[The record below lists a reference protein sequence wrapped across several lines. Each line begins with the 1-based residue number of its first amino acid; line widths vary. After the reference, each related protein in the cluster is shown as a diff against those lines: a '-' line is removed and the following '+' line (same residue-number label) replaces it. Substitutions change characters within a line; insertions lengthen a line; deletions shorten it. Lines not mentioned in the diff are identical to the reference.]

1 MANKTAQGATLVK
14 KSFKLPFSGNTLVLM
29 IALVLVTTIFSS
41 INSNYFTYGNL
52 INILVSSTLIG
63 LTSIGMTFLIMTGGS
78 DLSAGSVAAFGG
90 VFIAWGLKNTSM
102 NWVVLAL
109 IVLSAAAVAGV
120 INGLMVTKLNIVPF
134 IATLVSQSLWRG
146 CAYLLCDGRP
156 IAISDPGLKSL
167 GNGMVFG
174 SVPYPVIMTIVFFII
189 FAYILSSTKFGR
201 SIFAIGGNAEAARLA
216 GINSTRI
223 KITCYVMTSVF
234 AAMAGIILAGRMNS
248 GNPSSNANIHFDAIT
263 AANLGGVSMVGG
275 VGSIPSVVL
284 GVLLV
289 QAFNSGLN
297 MIGVSQY
304 WQYVARGA
312 LLFGSLA
319 IDFYR
324 QQAREKKLLADS
336 MKNL

>member
-1 MANKTAQGATLVK
+1 MNLNRKQI
-14 KSFKLPFSGNTLVLM
+14 KLPISANSLILIIVM
-29 IALVLVTTIFSS
+29 ILITVIFTA
-41 INSNYFTYGNL
+41 INPNFLTGANFV
-52 INILVSSTLIG
+52 NILIASVQIG
-63 LTSIGMTFLIMTGGS
+63 LTSIGITFLMMTGGT
-78 DLSAGSVAAFGG
+78 DLSAGTVAAACA
-90 VFIAWGLKNTSM
+90 VFVAWGLQNTAM
-102 NWVVLAL
+102 HWTVLCLIAL
-109 IVLSAAAVAGV
+109 LIAVVAGLL
-120 INGLMVTKLNIVPF
+120 NGLMVTKLNLVPF

-146 CAYLLCDGRP
+146 VAYLLCNGKP
-156 IAISDPGLKSL
+156 LVISDKGLSAFCKDRFL
-167 GNGMVFG
+167 GI
-174 SVPYPVIMTIVFFII
+174 PYTVYLMFILFII
-189 FAYILSSTKFGR
+189 FGYVLSKTKFGR

-216 GINSTRI
+216 GINSTKI

-248 GNPSSNANIHFDAIT
+248 GNPATNANIHYDAIT
-263 AANLGGVSMVGG
+263 AANLGGVSMIGG

-324 QQAREKKLLADS
+324 QRAREKRLLADS

>member
-1 MANKTAQGATLVK
+1 MKPNKI
-14 KSFKLPFSGNTLVLM
+14 KLPISANSLILIIVMVIIT
-29 IALVLVTTIFSS
+29 ALFTS
-41 INSNYFTYGNL
+41 INPNFFSTANL
-52 INILVSSTLIG
+52 VNILIASVQIG
-63 LTSIGMTFLIMTGGS
+63 LTSIGITFLMMVGGT
-78 DLSAGSVAAFGG
+78 DLSAGAVAAACA
-90 VFIAWGLKNTSM
+90 VFVAWGLQNTAM
-102 NWVVLAL
+102 HWTVLCLLAML
-109 IVLSAAAVAGV
+109 MAAVAGL
-120 INGLMVTKLNIVPF
+120 INGLMVTKLNLVPF
-134 IATLVSQSLWRG
+134 IATLVSQSLWKG
-146 CAYLLCDGRP
+146 VAYLLCNGKP
-156 IAISDPGLKSL
+156 IVISNKGLAAFCKNRLL
-167 GNGMVFG
+167 GI
-174 SVPYPVIMTIVFFII
+174 PYTVYLMFILFII
-189 FAYILSSTKFGR
+189 FGYILSKTKFGR

-216 GINSTRI
+216 GINANRV
-223 KITCYVMTSVF
+223 KIICYVMTSVF

-248 GNPSSNANIHFDAIT
+248 GNPASNANIHFDAIT

-324 QQAREKKLLADS
+324 QRANEKRLLADS
-336 MKNL
+336 MKHM

>member
-1 MANKTAQGATLVK
+1 MKPNKI
-14 KSFKLPFSGNTLVLM
+14 KLPISANSLILIIVMVIIT
-29 IALVLVTTIFSS
+29 ALFTS
-41 INSNYFTYGNL
+41 INPNFFSTANL
-52 INILVSSTLIG
+52 VNILIASVQIG
-63 LTSIGMTFLIMTGGS
+63 LTSIGITFLMMVGGT
-78 DLSAGSVAAFGG
+78 DLSAGAVAAACA
-90 VFIAWGLKNTSM
+90 VFVAWGLQNTAM
-102 NWVVLAL
+102 HWTVLCLLAML
-109 IVLSAAAVAGV
+109 MAAVAGL
-120 INGLMVTKLNIVPF
+120 INGLMVTKLNLVPF
-134 IATLVSQSLWRG
+134 IATLVSQSLWKG
-146 CAYLLCDGRP
+146 VAYLLCNGKP
-156 IAISDPGLKSL
+156 IVISNKGLAAFCKDRL
-167 GNGMVFG
+167 FG
-174 SVPYPVIMTIVFFII
+174 IPYTVYLMFILFII
-189 FAYILSSTKFGR
+189 FGYILSKTKFGR

-216 GINSTRI
+216 GINANRV
-223 KITCYVMTSVF
+223 KIICYVMTSVF

-248 GNPSSNANIHFDAIT
+248 GNPASNANIHFDAIT

-324 QQAREKKLLADS
+324 QRANEKRLLADS
-336 MKNL
+336 MKHM

>member
-1 MANKTAQGATLVK
+1 MNLTK
-14 KSFKLPFSGNTLVLM
+14 KEFKLPVSANSLILIIVMIVISVIFTSMNPNFLTTANLV
-29 IALVLVTTIFSS
+29 
-41 INSNYFTYGNL
+41 
-52 INILVSSTLIG
+52 NILIASVQIG
-63 LTSIGMTFLIMTGGS
+63 LTSIGITFLMMTGGT
-78 DLSAGSVAAFGG
+78 DLSAGAVAAACA
-90 VFIAWGLKNTSM
+90 VFVAWGLQETAM
-102 NWVVLAL
+102 HWTILCILAMCM
-109 IVLSAAAVAGV
+109 AAVAGV
-120 INGLMVTKLNIVPF
+120 LNGVMVTKLNLVPF
-134 IATLVSQSLWRG
+134 IATLVSQSLWKG
-146 CAYLLCDGRP
+146 VAFLLCNGKP
-156 IAISDPGLKSL
+156 LVISDKGLSGFCKGRLL
-167 GNGMVFG
+167 G
-174 SVPYPVIMTIVFFII
+174 VPYTVYLMFLLFII
-189 FAYILSSTKFGR
+189 FGYILSKTKFGR

>member
-1 MANKTAQGATLVK
+1 MKPNKI
-14 KSFKLPFSGNTLVLM
+14 KLPISANSLILIIVMVIIT
-29 IALVLVTTIFSS
+29 ALFTS
-41 INSNYFTYGNL
+41 INPNFFSTANL
-52 INILVSSTLIG
+52 VNILIASVQIG
-63 LTSIGMTFLIMTGGS
+63 LTSIGITFLMMVGGT
-78 DLSAGSVAAFGG
+78 DLSAGAVAAACA
-90 VFIAWGLKNTSM
+90 VFVAWGLQNTAM
-102 NWVVLAL
+102 HWTVLCLLAML
-109 IVLSAAAVAGV
+109 MAAVAGL
-120 INGLMVTKLNIVPF
+120 INGLMVTKLNLVPF
-134 IATLVSQSLWRG
+134 IATLVSQSLWKG
-146 CAYLLCDGRP
+146 VAYLLCNGKP
-156 IAISDPGLKSL
+156 IVISNKGLAAFCKDRLL
-167 GNGMVFG
+167 GI
-174 SVPYPVIMTIVFFII
+174 PYTVYLMFILFII
-189 FAYILSSTKFGR
+189 FGYILSKTKFGR

-216 GINSTRI
+216 GINANRV
-223 KITCYVMTSVF
+223 KIICYVMTSVF

-248 GNPSSNANIHFDAIT
+248 GNPASNANIHFDAIT

-324 QQAREKKLLADS
+324 QRANEKRLLADS
-336 MKNL
+336 MKHM